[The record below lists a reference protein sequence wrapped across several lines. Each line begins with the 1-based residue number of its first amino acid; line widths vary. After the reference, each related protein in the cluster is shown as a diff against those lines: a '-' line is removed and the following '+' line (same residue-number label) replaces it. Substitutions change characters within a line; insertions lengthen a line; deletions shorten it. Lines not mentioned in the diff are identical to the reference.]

1 MEMQE
6 TGMLIG
12 AGSALF
18 SRATAGRLG
27 GGGGGRGGGAGLGG
41 RSGGGG
47 DDWRGQYSGV
57 RQNSVAPL
65 MEGMGG
71 GYSRQNSVAPFEE
84 N

>member
-6 TGMLIG
+6 TGMFIG
-12 AGSALF
+12 AGSALL

-27 GGGGGRGGGAGLGG
+27 GGGAGAGIGA
-41 RSGGGG
+41 RSGVGG

-65 MEGMGG
+65 MGGMGE

-84 N
+84 H